1 MLCRKMWLRISKEIT
16 IAKSWCQKEQM
27 IIFLQRCHFRVGS
40 YTYVNGLMKFTT
52 GYLKYHEEDFQQA
65 TLLDYF
71 VDQPERLRQADYYW
85 EGHGNYS
92 LAGKVA
98 SLTNNE
104 CQTSSAVWFGPCF

>member
-16 IAKSWCQKEQM
+16 IAKSWCQKEL
-27 IIFLQRCHFRVGS
+27 IFFFLQRCHFRVGS

-71 VDQPERLRQADYYW
+71 VDQPERLKQADYYW

-92 LAGKVA
+92 LAGRVT
-98 SLTNNE
+98 SL
-104 CQTSSAVWFGPCF
+104 